1 MVKNR
6 KQHVFKRAV
15 GITAAV
21 LMVGFGLVSP
31 VYAETQEHAQ
41 PGLDQS
47 CYNFRYSENAGDS
60 LPAAYDLR
68 SLGRSTGV
76 KNQNPWSSC
85 WAFSGLSAI
94 ESNVLTQQKKEGVQA
109 AAEPDYSERHLSYFA
124 YRLADAEGVNN
135 GAEGTAQ
142 ASGRYFM
149 DLGGT
154 RELLT
159 GTLSTWCGVD
169 TEADVPYEGTPYE
182 WYPTENPK
190 DMNWEV
196 PVDKFFNASVHLQDA
211 DFLPGTATFTDAE
224 KQNFAYDE
232 NAEKAIKESLI
243 KNGEVQ
249 VYFAAGQ
256 STPQETEAAAAGAV
270 DAEKKDDAEFNPV
283 YTAPN
288 HLVSIV
294 GWDDGYSA
302 GNFEEIPEGDGAW
315 IVKNSW
321 GSGWGNDGYF
331 YLSYYD
337 RSVQSFTAYQVDIP
351 TEDGRFSYDHNYQY
365 DFLGV
370 KSYAPLGLQAQA
382 AEVSNVFTAAGKETL
397 KAVSAVSITPGSTVH
412 TRVYKNLKD
421 INDPASG
428 TLAVDQTDTVK
439 YGGYHTLSLA
449 QAAAL
454 EPGETF
460 SVIQEIA
467 GSDGYYW
474 PIEAGTD
481 NYDFYGMDGA
491 FHCIA
496 KADARQ
502 SFIRK
507 AGEDWQDVTS
517 LPEDTVYL
525 YDEAVTRN
533 YGNVMIK
540 AFTSDSADEPV
551 TPEVDPQP
559 NEGTEE
565 PDQNIQESGADMAGA
580 SEAAENTQTGIEG
593 SHRTTTFILVGVLV
607 VVAVL
612 IAALYLRRRKK

>member
-1 MVKNR
+1 MKIRKRNSLNR
-6 KQHVFKRAV
+6 TA
-15 GITAAV
+15 GIMAAV
-21 LMVGFGLVSP
+21 LITASGLMSP
-31 VYAETQEHAQ
+31 VHAEEQKSAQ

-47 CYNFRYSENAGDS
+47 YYNLKYSES
-60 LPAAYDLR
+60 YEEPLPAAYDLR
-68 SLGRSTGV
+68 TLGRSTSV

-85 WAFSGLSAI
+85 WAFSGMSAI
-94 ESNVLTQQKKEGVQA
+94 ESNVLTQQKNKGVQA

-124 YRLADAEGVNN
+124 YCLADAAGVNN
-135 GAEGTAQ
+135 RAEGTAS
-142 ASGRYFM
+142 AKGLFM

-169 TEADVPYEGTPYE
+169 TESDVPYEGTPYE

-196 PVDKFFNASVHLQDA
+196 EKDKYFNAAVHLQSA

-224 KQNFAYDE
+224 KQNFVYDE
-232 NAEKAIKESLI
+232 NAEKAIKESLT

-256 STPQETEAAAAGAV
+256 STPQEATADNNGGP
-270 DAEKKDDAEFNPV
+270 EKKDAAEFNKT
-283 YTAPN
+283 YAAPN

-302 GNFEEIPEGDGAW
+302 SNFAETPEGDGAW

-337 RSVQSFTAYQVDIP
+337 RSVQSFASYQVDIP
-351 TEDGRFSYDHNYQY
+351 DGKGQFSYDHNYQY
-365 DFLGV
+365 DFLGL
-370 KSYAPLGLQAQA
+370 KSYAPLGLQEQSAEA
-382 AEVSNVFTAAGKETL
+382 ANVFTADGNQSL
-397 KAVSAVSITPGSTVH
+397 KAVSAVTITPGSTVH
-412 TRVYKNLKD
+412 TRVYQNLKD
-421 INDPASG
+421 KNDPESG
-428 TLAVDQTDTVK
+428 TLAADQTETVK
-439 YGGYHTLSLA
+439 YGGYHTLSLE
-449 QAAAL
+449 QAVPL
-454 EPGETF
+454 ETGETF
-460 SVIQEIA
+460 SVIQEIS

-474 PIEAGTD
+474 PIETGTGA
-481 NYDFYGMDGA
+481 YDFYGMEGT

-496 KADARQ
+496 QADAGQ

-507 AGEDWQDVTS
+507 DGEGWQDVTN
-517 LPEDTVYL
+517 LPDETIDL
-525 YDEAVTRN
+525 YGKTAVRN
-533 YGNVMIK
+533 YGNAMIK
-540 AFTSDSADEPV
+540 AFTSDLPEEPV

-559 NEGTEE
+559 NEGAGE
-565 PDQNIQESGADMAGA
+565 PDQNIQESGADTARA
-580 SEAAENTQTGIEG
+580 SEAAKNTQTGIEG
-593 SHRTTTFILVGVLV
+593 SHQTTTFILVGVLV

>member
-1 MVKNR
+1 MKIRKRNR
-6 KQHVFKRAV
+6 INRTA
-15 GITAAV
+15 GIMAAV
-21 LMVGFGLVSP
+21 LMAVFGLVSP
-31 VYAETQEHAQ
+31 VYADEQESAQ

-47 CYNFRYSENAGDS
+47 YYNFKQSENLKES

-68 SLGRSTGV
+68 SLGRSTSV

-85 WAFSGLSAI
+85 WAFSGMSAI
-94 ESNVLTQQKKEGVQA
+94 ESNVLTQQKKEGAQA
-109 AAEPDYSERHLSYFA
+109 AAEPDYSERHLSYFV
-124 YRLADAEGVNN
+124 YRLADSTGVNN
-135 GAEGTAQ
+135 RAEGTAT
-142 ASGRYFM
+142 AKGLFM

-169 TEADVPYEGTPYE
+169 TETDVPYEGTPYE

-196 PVDKFFNASVHLQDA
+196 AEDKFFNAAVHLQNA
-211 DFLPGTATFTDAE
+211 DFLPGTATFTDAD
-224 KQNFAYDE
+224 KQNFVYDKK
-232 NAEKAIKESLI
+232 AEQAIKASLME
-243 KNGEVQ
+243 NGEVQ

-256 STPQETEAAAAGAV
+256 STPQEAAEDNSGG
-270 DAEKKDDAEFNPV
+270 AEKKDAAEFNKA
-283 YTAPN
+283 YEAPN

-302 GNFEEIPEGDGAW
+302 GNFAETPEGDGAW

-321 GSGWGNDGYF
+321 GSGWGNNGYF

-337 RSVQSFTAYQVDIP
+337 RSVQSFAAYQVDIP
-351 TEDGRFSYDHNYQY
+351 DGKGQFAYDHNYQY
-365 DFLGV
+365 DFLGL
-370 KSYAPLGLQAQA
+370 KSYAPLGLQEQSAEA
-382 AEVSNVFTAAGKETL
+382 ANVFTAAGNEGL
-397 KAVSAVSITPGSTVH
+397 KAVSAVTITPGSAVH
-412 TRVYKNLKD
+412 TRVYRDLKD
-421 INDPASG
+421 KNNPESG

-449 QAAAL
+449 QNIAL

-460 SVIQEIA
+460 SVIQEIS

-474 PIEAGTD
+474 PIETGTGM
-481 NYDFYGMDGA
+481 YDFYGMEGT

-496 KADARQ
+496 KADAGQ

-507 AGEDWQDVTS
+507 AGEGWQDVTN
-517 LPEDTVYL
+517 LPDETIEL
-525 YDEAVTRN
+525 YGQTATRN
-533 YGNVMIK
+533 YGNAMIK
-540 AFTSDSADEPV
+540 AFTSDLAEEPV

-559 NEGTEE
+559 NEGTGE
-565 PDQNIQESGADMAGA
+565 PDQNIQESGADMVGA
-580 SEAAENTQTGIEG
+580 SETAENTQTGIEG
-593 SHRTTTFILVGVLV
+593 SHTTTTFILVGVLV

>member
-1 MVKNR
+1 MKIRKRNSLNR
-6 KQHVFKRAV
+6 TA
-15 GITAAV
+15 GIMAAV
-21 LMVGFGLVSP
+21 LITAFGLMPSVR
-31 VYAETQEHAQ
+31 AEEQKSAQ

-47 CYNFRYSENAGDS
+47 YYNLKYSES
-60 LPAAYDLR
+60 YEEPLPAAYDLR
-68 SLGRSTGV
+68 ALGRSTSV

-85 WAFSGLSAI
+85 WAFSGMSAI
-94 ESNVLTQQKKEGVQA
+94 ESNVLTQQKNKGVQA

-124 YRLADAEGVNN
+124 YCLAAAAGVNN
-135 GAEGTAQ
+135 RAEGTAS
-142 ASGRYFM
+142 AKGLFM

-169 TEADVPYEGTPYE
+169 TESDVPYEGTPYE

-196 PVDKFFNASVHLQDA
+196 EKDKYFNAAVHLQNA

-224 KQNFAYDE
+224 KQSFVYDE
-232 NAEKAIKESLI
+232 NAEKAIKESLT

-256 STPQETEAAAAGAV
+256 STPQETTADSNGG
-270 DAEKKDDAEFNPV
+270 AEKKDAAEFNKT
-283 YTAPN
+283 YAAPN

-302 GNFEEIPEGDGAW
+302 SNFAETPEGDGAW

-337 RSVQSFTAYQVDIP
+337 RSVQSFASYQVDIP
-351 TEDGRFSYDHNYQY
+351 DGKGQFSYDHNYQY
-365 DFLGV
+365 DFLGL
-370 KSYAPLGLQAQA
+370 KSYAPLGLQEQSAEA
-382 AEVSNVFTAAGKETL
+382 ANVFTAAGSQSL
-397 KAVSAVSITPGSTVH
+397 KAVSAVTITPGSTVH
-412 TRVYKNLKD
+412 TRVYQNLKD
-421 INDPASG
+421 KNDPESG
-428 TLAVDQTDTVK
+428 TLAADQTETVK
-439 YGGYHTLSLA
+439 YGGYHTLSLE
-449 QAAAL
+449 QAVPL
-454 EPGETF
+454 ETGETF
-460 SVIQEIA
+460 SVIQEIS

-474 PIEAGTD
+474 PIETGTGA
-481 NYDFYGMDGA
+481 YDFYGMEGT

-496 KADARQ
+496 QADAGQ

-507 AGEDWQDVTS
+507 DGEGWQDVTN
-517 LPEDTVYL
+517 LPDETIDL
-525 YDEAVTRN
+525 YGKTAVRN
-533 YGNVMIK
+533 YGNAMIK
-540 AFTSDSADEPV
+540 AFTSDLPEKPV
-551 TPEVDPQP
+551 TPEVDPQL
-559 NEGTEE
+559 NEGAGE
-565 PDQNIQESGADMAGA
+565 PDQNIQESGADTAGA
-580 SEAAENTQTGIEG
+580 SEAAKNTQTGIEG
-593 SHRTTTFILVGVLV
+593 SHQTTTFILVGVLV